1 MKKNSKPISFLFL
14 IKIYL
19 QYAKGWFFVVC
30 LSTLLS
36 PLMAYIDVVILR
48 DAVDS
53 IELDRELSIVIGQML
68 VWLAVY
74 ILVVILN
81 SIIETYIGENMNTIV
96 ANKINRKIYIQILK
110 TDYKYFDRTDFYND
124 YTWTLNN
131 FYSQTFSS
139 VQMIWQLLISLFTIG
154 TIGTLMIS
162 MDGVVLVLVVVS
174 VLISVLI
181 NTVLSKEAFD
191 KQKESLLH
199 QRILAY
205 IQRVF
210 YIKDYAMGIKT
221 TRVKDLLLKKYD
233 DSTVELSNIIKN
245 HRNKVT
251 ILSVLTGVIIYSV
264 KVTTILYLVIQ
275 VYTNKITLG
284 EFTALFY
291 ASINLK
297 AQLDQFGNLLTRLKN
312 LNLYTEGIQEFFS
325 LPSEI
330 ENVEHEEKLEDK
342 PLSLEFRN
350 VGFRY
355 HDNSE
360 IVLKDVSFV
369 INSGEK
375 VAIVGRNGAGKS
387 TIAKLILHL
396 YKPSTGYI
404 YIDGKPIDSINIHD
418 LRRHIGVAFQDSM
431 LYAFNVKE
439 NVDVYNENTSEEELV
454 SILKK
459 IGFDSVLKKNAATY
473 NVALTRELDDKGIE
487 LSGGER
493 QLIAI
498 ARVLTR
504 KFGLLVFDE
513 PSSSLDPIREYTLS
527 KMIMHET
534 DDTTVILISHR
545 LSSVKNADKILF
557 VEDGRIVECGSHHD
571 LMKRNGKYCELYNLQ
586 AEGYLEA

>member
-1 MKKNSKPISFLFL
+1 MSFFFL
-14 IKIYL
+14 VKIYL

-48 DAVDS
+48 DAVDFL
-53 IELDRELSIVIGQML
+53 ELEQGLSIVVNQML

-74 ILVVILN
+74 IGVVILN
-81 SIIETYIGENMNTIV
+81 SIIETYIGENMNAIV
-96 ANKINRKIYIQILK
+96 ANKINRKIYTQILK

-139 VQMIWQLLISLFTIG
+139 VQMIWQFLMSLFTIG
-154 TIGTLMIS
+154 TIGTLMLS
-162 MDGVVLVLVVVS
+162 MDWVVLALVVFSVVVS
-174 VLISVLI
+174 VVI
-181 NTVLSKEAFD
+181 NNVLSKETFE
-191 KQKESLLH
+191 KKKESLLQ
-199 QRILAY
+199 QRILGY

-221 TRVKDLLLKKYD
+221 TGVKKLLLKKYD
-233 DSTVELSNIIKN
+233 DSTVELSNVIKK
-245 HRNKVT
+245 HRVKVT
-251 ILSVLTGVIIYSV
+251 ILSVLSGVVIYGI
-264 KVTTILYLVIQ
+264 KVATILYLVIQ
-275 VYTNKITLG
+275 VYNNNVTLG

-297 AQLDQFGNLLTRLKN
+297 SQLDQFGDLLNRMKN
-312 LNLYTEGIQEFFS
+312 LNLYTEGIQEFFA

-330 ENVEHEEKLEDK
+330 EDVKSGELLDESSI
-342 PLSLEFRN
+342 SLKFEN

-355 HDNSE
+355 HEESE
-360 IVLKDVSFV
+360 KVLNGVSFV
-369 INSGEK
+369 IEPGEK
-375 VAIVGRNGAGKS
+375 VAIVGRNGVGKS

-396 YKPSTGYI
+396 YKPSTGNI
-404 YIDGKPIDSINIHD
+404 YVNNKPIDFFDVND

-431 LYAFNVKE
+431 LYAFNVRE
-439 NVDVYNENTSEEELV
+439 NINVYNEKILDEELNP
-454 SILKK
+454 ILTK
-459 IGFDSVLKKNAATY
+459 IGFDDVLKKNNATY
-473 NVALTRELDDKGIE
+473 NVALTRELDDNGIE

-513 PSSSLDPIREYTLS
+513 PSSSLDPIKEHNLS
-527 KMIMHET
+527 KMIMKET
-534 DDTTVILISHR
+534 SDATVILISHR
-545 LSSVKNADKILF
+545 LSAVKSADKILF
-557 VEDGRIVECGSHHD
+557 VENGKVVECGSHSE
-571 LMKRNGKYCELYNLQ
+571 LMKLNGKYYEMYNIQ
-586 AEGYLEA
+586 AEGYLDD

>member
-1 MKKNSKPISFLFL
+1 MKKNSKQMSFFFL
-14 IKIYL
+14 VKIYL

-48 DAVDS
+48 DAVDFL
-53 IELDRELSIVIGQML
+53 ELEQGLSIVVNQML

-74 ILVVILN
+74 IGVVILN

-96 ANKINRKIYIQILK
+96 ANKINRKIYTQILK
-110 TDYKYFDRTDFYND
+110 TDYKYFDRTEFYND

-139 VQMIWQLLISLFTIG
+139 VQMIWQFLMSLFTIG
-154 TIGTLMIS
+154 TIGTLMLS
-162 MDGVVLVLVVVS
+162 MDWVVLALVVFSVVVS
-174 VLISVLI
+174 VVI
-181 NTVLSKEAFD
+181 NNVLSKETFE
-191 KQKESLLH
+191 KKKESLLQ
-199 QRILAY
+199 QRILGY

-221 TRVKDLLLKKYD
+221 TGVKKLLLKKYD
-233 DSTVELSNIIKN
+233 DSTIELSNVIKK
-245 HRNKVT
+245 HRVKVT
-251 ILSVLTGVIIYSV
+251 ILSVLSGVVIYGI
-264 KVTTILYLVIQ
+264 KVATILYLVIQ
-275 VYTNKITLG
+275 VYNNNVTLG

-297 AQLDQFGNLLTRLKN
+297 SQLDQFGNLLNRMKN
-312 LNLYTEGIQEFFS
+312 LNLYTEGIQEFFA

-330 ENVEHEEKLEDK
+330 EDVKSGELLDESSI
-342 PLSLEFRN
+342 SLKFEN

-355 HDNSE
+355 HEESE
-360 IVLKDVSFV
+360 KVLNGVSFV
-369 INSGEK
+369 IEPGEK

-396 YKPSTGYI
+396 YKPSTGNI
-404 YIDGKPIDSINIHD
+404 YVNNKLIDSFDVND

-431 LYAFNVKE
+431 LYAFNVRE
-439 NVDVYNENTSEEELV
+439 NINVYNEKMLDEELNP
-454 SILKK
+454 ILTK
-459 IGFDSVLKKNAATY
+459 IGFDDVLKKNNATY
-473 NVALTRELDDKGIE
+473 NVALTRELDDNGIE

-513 PSSSLDPIREYTLS
+513 PSSSLDPIKEHNLS
-527 KMIMHET
+527 KMIMKET
-534 DDTTVILISHR
+534 GDATVILISHR
-545 LSSVKNADKILF
+545 LSAVKSADKILF
-557 VEDGRIVECGSHHD
+557 VENGKVVECGSHSE
-571 LMKRNGKYCELYNLQ
+571 LMKLNGKYYEMYNIQ
-586 AEGYLEA
+586 AEGYLDD

>member
-1 MKKNSKPISFLFL
+1 MSFFFL
-14 IKIYL
+14 VKIYL

-48 DAVDS
+48 DAVDFL
-53 IELDRELSIVIGQML
+53 ELEQGLSIVVNQML

-74 ILVVILN
+74 IGVVIIN

-96 ANKINRKIYIQILK
+96 ANKINRKIYTQILK
-110 TDYKYFDRTDFYND
+110 TDYKYFDKTDFYND

-139 VQMIWQLLISLFTIG
+139 VQMIWQFLMSLFTIG
-154 TIGTLMIS
+154 TIGTLMLS
-162 MDGVVLVLVVVS
+162 MDWIVLALVVFSVVVS
-174 VLISVLI
+174 VVI
-181 NTVLSKEAFD
+181 NNVLSKETFE
-191 KQKESLLH
+191 KKKESLLQ
-199 QRILAY
+199 QRILGY

-221 TRVKDLLLKKYD
+221 TGVKKLLLKKYD
-233 DSTVELSNIIKN
+233 DSTVEWSNVIKN
-245 HRNKVT
+245 HRVKVT
-251 ILSVLTGVIIYSV
+251 ILSVLSGVVIYGI
-264 KVTTILYLVIQ
+264 KVATILYLVIQ
-275 VYTNKITLG
+275 VYNNNVTLG

-297 AQLDQFGNLLTRLKN
+297 SQLDQFGNLLNRMKN
-312 LNLYTEGIQEFFS
+312 LNLYTEGIQKFFA

-330 ENVEHEEKLEDK
+330 EDVKSGELLDESSI
-342 PLSLEFRN
+342 SLKFEN

-355 HDNSE
+355 HEESE
-360 IVLKDVSFV
+360 KVLNGVSFV
-369 INSGEK
+369 IEPGEK

-396 YKPSTGYI
+396 YKPSTGEI
-404 YIDGKPIDSINIHD
+404 YVNNKPIDFFDVDS
-418 LRRHIGVAFQDSM
+418 LRSHIGVAFQDSM

-439 NVDVYNENTSEEELV
+439 NINVYNEKISEGELEP
-454 SILKK
+454 ILAK
-459 IGFDSVLKKNAATY
+459 IGFDDVLKKNKATY
-473 NVALTRELDDKGIE
+473 NVALTRELDDNGIE

-513 PSSSLDPIREYTLS
+513 PSSSLDPIKEHSLS
-527 KMIMHET
+527 KMIMQET
-534 DDTTVILISHR
+534 GDSTVVLISHR
-545 LSSVKNADKILF
+545 LSAVKSADKILF
-557 VEDGRIVECGSHHD
+557 VENGKVVECGSHSE
-571 LMKRNGKYCELYNLQ
+571 LMKLNGKYYEMYNIQ
-586 AEGYLEA
+586 AEGYMDD

>member
-1 MKKNSKPISFLFL
+1 MKKNSKPMSFLFL

-48 DAVDS
+48 EAVDFL
-53 IELDRELSIVIGQML
+53 ELDRGLSTIIGQML
-68 VWLAVY
+68 IWLAVY
-74 ILVVILN
+74 ILIVILN
-81 SIIETYIGENMNTIV
+81 SIIETYIGENMNTVV
-96 ANKINRKIYIQILK
+96 ANKIHRKIYTQILK

-162 MDGVVLVLVVVS
+162 MDGVVLVLVVLSVVMS
-174 VLISVLI
+174 VLL
-181 NTVLSKEAFD
+181 NTILSKEAFD

-221 TRVKDLLLKKYD
+221 TNVKELLLKKYD
-233 DSTVELSNIIKN
+233 GSTAELSNIIKN

-251 ILSVLTGVIIYSV
+251 ILSVLTGVMIYSV
-264 KVTTILYLVIQ
+264 KVITILYLVVQ
-275 VYTNKITLG
+275 VYNNKMTLG

-330 ENVEHEEKLEDK
+330 ENVEYGETLDDK

-350 VGFRY
+350 VGFQY
-355 HDNSE
+355 HDDSE
-360 IVLKDVSFV
+360 TVLKDMSFV
-369 INSGEK
+369 INPGEK

-387 TIAKLILHL
+387 TITKLILHL
-396 YKPSTGYI
+396 YKPSTGHI
-404 YIDGKPIDSINIHD
+404 YIDDKPIDSIDVND
-418 LRRHIGVAFQDSM
+418 LRCHIGVAFQDSM
-431 LYAFNVKE
+431 LYAFNVRE
-439 NVDVYNENTSEEELV
+439 NVDVYNEKTPEKNLA
-454 SILKK
+454 SILEK
-459 IGFDSVLKKNAATY
+459 IGFDSVLKKNNVTY
-473 NVALTRELDDKGIE
+473 NAALTRELDDKGIE

-498 ARVLTR
+498 ARVLTK

-513 PSSSLDPIREYTLS
+513 PSSSLDPIKEYTLS

-545 LSSVKNADKILF
+545 LSAVKSADKILF
-557 VEDGRIVECGSHHD
+557 VEDGRVVECGSHHD
-571 LMKRNGKYCELYNLQ
+571 LMKVNGKYCELYTLQ
-586 AEGYLEA
+586 AEGYLED

>member
-1 MKKNSKPISFLFL
+1 MKKNSKQTSFIFL

-48 DAVDS
+48 DAVDFL
-53 IELDRELSIVIGQML
+53 EFDRGLPIIISQML
-68 VWLAVY
+68 IWLVVY
-74 ILVVILN
+74 ISVVILN

-96 ANKINRKIYIQILK
+96 ANKINRRIYIQILK

-139 VQMIWQLLISLFTIG
+139 VQMIWQLLMSLFTIG

-162 MDGVVLVLVVVS
+162 MDWVVLVLVVFS
-174 VLISVLI
+174 VAISVVI
-181 NTVLSKEAFD
+181 NNILSKEAFD
-191 KQKESLLH
+191 KKSESLLQ
-199 QRILAY
+199 QRILGY

-221 TRVKDLLLKKYD
+221 TGIKELLLKKYD
-233 DSTVELSNIIKN
+233 DSTSELSNVIKK
-245 HRNKVT
+245 HRIKVT
-251 ILSVLTGVIIYSV
+251 ILSVLTGAVIYTI
-264 KVTTILYLVIQ
+264 KVATILYLVIQ
-275 VYTNKITLG
+275 VYNDNITLG

-297 AQLDQFGNLLTRLKN
+297 TQLDQFGNLLNRMKN
-312 LNLYTEGIQEFFS
+312 LNLYTEGIQEFFA

-330 ENVEHEEKLEDK
+330 EDIKSGELLNEK
-342 PLSLEFRN
+342 PLSLEFKN
-350 VGFRY
+350 VSFRY
-355 HDNSE
+355 HEDSE
-360 IVLKDVSFV
+360 TVLNDVSFV
-369 INSGEK
+369 IKPGEK

-396 YKPSTGYI
+396 YNPSTGNI
-404 YIDGKPIDSINIHD
+404 YIDNKPIDSLDISD
-418 LRRHIGVAFQDSM
+418 LRRHVGVAFQDSM
-431 LYAFNVKE
+431 VYAFNIRE
-439 NVDVYNENTSEEELV
+439 NINVYNEKISEKELN
-454 SILKK
+454 SILTK
-459 IGFDSVLKKNAATY
+459 IGFDDVLKRNKATCS
-473 NVALTRELDDKGIE
+473 ATLTRELDDKGIE

-498 ARVLTR
+498 ARVLTK

-513 PSSSLDPIREYTLS
+513 PSSSLDPIKEHNLS
-527 KMIMHET
+527 KMIMQET
-534 DDTTVILISHR
+534 DDATVILISHR
-545 LSSVKNADKILF
+545 LSAVKSADKILF
-557 VEDGRIVECGSHHD
+557 VEEGKVVECGSHTD
-571 LMKRNGKYCELYNLQ
+571 LMNLNGKYCELYNIQ
-586 AEGYLEA
+586 AEGYLEN